1 LLLTVKPAATVEDA
15 HMFLF
20 VVDGAMVQLLSSNQT
35 DEREYLIDYF
45 LSRV

>member
-1 LLLTVKPAATVEDA
+1 
-15 HMFLF
+15 
-20 VVDGAMVQLLSSNQT
+20 AMVQLLSSNQT

>member
-1 LLLTVKPAATVEDA
+1 
-15 HMFLF
+15 
-20 VVDGAMVQLLSSNQT
+20 LSSNQT